1 MEIIDQPEK
10 ENNSGINKYLWWS
23 FGLLD
28 AVSFLYA
35 FDQLMLL
42 NWAPLSLIFGIQ
54 LVLILS
60 FLVTAVLFF
69 FRNKLAFTL
78 YFIQFPLRIIF
89 YLPSFI
95 FLTDLFI
102 EDAGSKAALVLGVF
116 IVLMELGRF
125 IFNFKSYRSR
135 IL

>member
-10 ENNSGINKYLWWS
+10 DNNSGTNKYLWWS

-35 FDQLMLL
+35 FDQLLHL
-42 NWAPLSLIFGIQ
+42 NQVGFSLVFGIQ

-60 FLVTAVLFF
+60 FLVTAILFF
-69 FRNKLAFTL
+69 LRYKLALTL

-102 EDAGSKAALVLGVF
+102 EDTGSKAALVLGAF
-116 IVLMELGRF
+116 IVLMELVRF
-125 IFNFKSYRSR
+125 IFNFKSYR
-135 IL
+135 L